1 MTKGQENQSAKPAA
15 QQAPAHQ
22 QPPAQP
28 TQAYQ
33 PPPMPAEP
41 NYPPPPAQI
50 QRGGEVSAIAQAEM
64 EKAAVQARYMVALS
78 RPRDWD
84 TVRARLLKECHRPGF
99 AEVARYRKPIG
110 QGVEGLS
117 IRFVEAAL
125 RCVTNVLVES
135 HVIFDDEEKRQI
147 RVSVTDL
154 ESNITYPTDIMI
166 AKTVE
171 RSKVPQGETPLA
183 VRTGSKGQ
191 TVYILRATED
201 DLLNKQNAQVSKAI
215 RTNGLRIIPGDIQD
229 EAENVVLDTLRNRA
243 AQDPDAE
250 KKRVI
255 DAFARLNIYP
265 DALKDYIGHPVEQLN
280 AKEILELRALYTAI
294 KDGEATWA
302 AAMEVKNK
310 SREIR
315 PPQEKQPTT
324 GSAGGTGGTQAQPE
338 GANGAN

>member
-15 QQAPAHQ
+15 QQRPAEVHQ
-22 QPPAQP
+22 QQQQAP
-28 TQAYQ
+28 AYQ

-41 NYPPPPAQI
+41 NYPPPPAPV

-166 AKTVE
+166 SKTVE
-171 RSKVPQGETPLA
+171 RSKVPQGETPLG

-191 TVYILRATED
+191 TVFILRATED

-294 KDGEATWA
+294 KDGEATWT
-302 AAMEVKNK
+302 AAMDAKNK

-315 PPQEKQPTT
+315 PPQEKAQP
-324 GSAGGTGGTQAQPE
+324 AAAAQAQAKVQE
-338 GANGAN
+338 GASGAN